1 MTYPQHLAPTLR
13 RLADTALAYQQAAV
27 EYGPILQAAAQAE
40 ADYKRERA
48 KLMLRARDSGDVRSM
63 SEAEMRADADDRIA
77 DLLQQRLLTRA
88 VADSHLE
95 MLRQLRTQVE
105 AVRSY
110 VASEREADRHHAAGY
125 TGAA

>member
-1 MTYPQHLAPTLR
+1 MTDLPHLAPTLR
-13 RLADTALAYQQAAV
+13 RLAETALAYQRAAT
-27 EYGPILQAAAQAE
+27 EYGPLLQAAAQAE

-63 SEAEMRADADDRIA
+63 AEAEMRADADDHVA
-77 DLLQQRLLTRA
+77 GLLQARLLTRA